1 MGNAESNTETKEQ
14 DSPPPPPEPEAAPPP
29 AAAPEAPKTPLMTPP
44 PIKKAKLSLLKSLKD
59 VREPLSQEKTIEALV
74 ADEDFSNEHLDRLAT
89 SSESESSDSDDDG
102 ERRRFELLKVLRNVF
117 SRVGL
122 VLWLLGFTAFYAYS
136 AFDGSWAKGFYWT
149 VQAGLSIGF
158 GVLTEKSALNL
169 WATVLNICL
178 GAGLAGVV
186 LADYA
191 TKVGEEKDA
200 WRNEIMLERSLAA
213 AGHEQHKLRKRV
225 RLAKRMIKELEAP
238 APKITESQLR
248 WGKIRA
254 HVTKRRPQQGSL
266 LPTKEKVL
274 RLKRVV
280 WRAKLGRHGRAN
292 AFQRVKLWLR
302 IHRQKLSVLAA
313 NFVWLGVGVVYA
325 IAKERWSPTRA
336 IYFAVSSL
344 STAGLQGIP
353 LASKDWQ
360 YAFVGVWCLVGVP
373 LFAAGVG
380 ELAGLFV
387 REDCEVEAR
396 AQEWG
401 SYGES
406 DWDAAVGA
414 LRRHIDLTGDSL
426 TREQFLVSQLLLSG
440 ATSHDV
446 VDIIYDRFRTINTDD
461 DDAITRE
468 EFLAHVH
475 TRHEHRAPTPA
486 HVKLARKLS
495 AKLHV

>member
-1 MGNAESNTETKEQ
+1 MTTRTVDALITEGLAEC
-14 DSPPPPPEPEAAPPP
+14 
-29 AAAPEAPKTPLMTPP
+29 
-44 PIKKAKLSLLKSLKD
+44 
-59 VREPLSQEKTIEALV
+59 
-74 ADEDFSNEHLDRLAT
+74 
-89 SSESESSDSDDDG
+89 
-102 ERRRFELLKVLRNVF
+102 F

-169 WATVLNICL
+169 WATVLNIFL

-191 TKVGEEKDA
+191 QKVGEEKDA

-238 APKITESQLR
+238 APKITASQLR

-266 LPTKEKVL
+266 LPDKEKIL

-302 IHRQKLSVLAA
+302 IHRQKLSVWAA
-313 NFVWLGVGVVYA
+313 CIVWLGVGVVYA

-401 SYGES
+401 SSGRATGMPQLGRSVATRAEIS
-406 DWDAAVGA
+406 GA
-414 LRRHIDLTGDSL
+414 IYASFDFHAGRHIDLTGDSL

-440 ATSHDV
+440 AASTTSS
-446 VDIIYDRFRTINTDD
+446 ISSTT
-461 DDAITRE
+461 ASGPSTRMMMMRSR
-468 EFLAHVH
+468 ARSSSARAK
-475 TRHEHRAPTPA
+475 TRHQHRAPTPA
-486 HVKLARKLS
+486 HVKRRASAARCS
-495 AKLHV
+495 ALGSRFK

>member
-1 MGNAESNTETKEQ
+1 MDNAESQEEDT
-14 DSPPPPPEPEAAPPP
+14 PPPPPPPAAPEAPPPP
-29 AAAPEAPKTPLMTPP
+29 AAAPEAPSPAAASEEPTTAPPPAVSPEASTTPPPLLTPP
-44 PIKKAKLSLLKSLKD
+44 PIRKAKLTLLKSLKS
-59 VREPLSQEKTIEALV
+59 VREPVSKEPLSREEAIDALV
-74 ADEDFSNEHLDRLAT
+74 KDEDFSNEHLDRIADS
-89 SSESESSDSDDDG
+89 SSEEDNDDDDDEG
-102 ERRRFELLKVLRNVF
+102 GRRFDSLKVLRAAF
-117 SRVGL
+117 GKVGL

-169 WATVLNICL
+169 WATVLNIFL
-178 GAGLAGVV
+178 GACLAGVV

-191 TKVGEEKDA
+191 QKVGEEKDA
-200 WRNEIMLERSLAA
+200 WRNEMMLERSLAA
-213 AGHEQHKLRKRV
+213 AGHEQNKLKKRV

-238 APKITESQLR
+238 APKITASQKR

-266 LPTKEKVL
+266 LPDKEKIL

-280 WRAKLGRHGRAN
+280 WRAKLGKMGRGN
-292 AFQRVKLWLR
+292 FVRRVKLFLR
-302 IHRQKLSVLAA
+302 IHRRKLSIWAA
-313 NFVWLGVGVVYA
+313 NVVWLGVGVVYA
-325 IAKERWSPTRA
+325 IAKERWSVTRG

-414 LRRHIDLTGDSL
+414 LRSDPCGNFRRHLRI
-426 TREQFLVSQLLLSG
+426 V
-440 ATSHDV
+440 
-446 VDIIYDRFRTINTDD
+446 
-461 DDAITRE
+461 
-468 EFLAHVH
+468 
-475 TRHEHRAPTPA
+475 
-486 HVKLARKLS
+486 
-495 AKLHV
+495 

>member
-1 MGNAESNTETKEQ
+1 MGNAEAAKKRTSL
-14 DSPPPPPEPEAAPPP
+14 SPPPPPP
-29 AAAPEAPKTPLMTPP
+29 AAAHHRRRRRRPP
-44 PIKKAKLSLLKSLKD
+44 PPPTAGSAEDAAADDAATHQEGEALSVKIAEGRPRTIK
-59 VREPLSQEKTIEALV
+59 PGKTIEALV

-89 SSESESSDSDDDG
+89 SSESESSDSDEEED
-102 ERRRFELLKVLRNVF
+102 RRRFELLKVLRNVF
-117 SRVGL
+117 SRSASCC
-122 VLWLLGFTAFYAYS
+122 GFWVSRPSTRTRPSTGPGPRA
-136 AFDGSWAKGFYWT
+136 
-149 VQAGLSIGF
+149 SIGRCRRACP
-158 GVLTEKSALNL
+158 SALGPHGEER
-169 WATVLNICL
+169 AEFL
-178 GAGLAGVV
+178 GDGPEHLFGRGPGGRG

-238 APKITESQLR
+238 APKVTESQLR

-292 AFQRVKLWLR
+292 AFQRVSCGCGSTGRSCRCGLR
-302 IHRQKLSVLAA
+302 VSCGSASASCMRSQ
-313 NFVWLGVGVVYA
+313 
-325 IAKERWSPTRA
+325 KERWSATRA

-414 LRRHIDLTGDSL
+414 LRSDPCGNFRRHLRI
-426 TREQFLVSQLLLSG
+426 V
-440 ATSHDV
+440 
-446 VDIIYDRFRTINTDD
+446 
-461 DDAITRE
+461 
-468 EFLAHVH
+468 
-475 TRHEHRAPTPA
+475 
-486 HVKLARKLS
+486 
-495 AKLHV
+495 

>member
-1 MGNAESNTETKEQ
+1 MGNAETKEQ
-14 DSPPPPPEPEAAPPP
+14 DTPPPPPPAAPEAPPP
-29 AAAPEAPKTPLMTPP
+29 AAAPETPAPLMTPP

-59 VREPLSQEKTIEALV
+59 VREPLSREEAIDALV
-74 ADEDFSNEHLDRLAT
+74 KDEDFSNEHLDRLAT
-89 SSESESSDSDDDG
+89 SSSSSSSDSDDDD
-102 ERRRFELLKVLRNVF
+102 ERRRFEYTKVARAAS

-213 AGHEQHKLRKRV
+213 AGHEQNKLKKRV
-225 RLAKRMIKELEAP
+225 RLAKKMIKELEAP
-238 APKITESQLR
+238 APKITASQKR

-266 LPTKEKVL
+266 LPDKEKIL

-280 WRAKLGRHGRAN
+280 WRAKLGKMGRGN
-292 AFQRVKLWLR
+292 AFRRVKLFLR
-302 IHRQKLSVLAA
+302 IHRRKLSIWAA
-313 NFVWLGVGVVYA
+313 NIVWLGVGAVYA
-325 IAKERWSPTRA
+325 IAKERWSATRA

-344 STAGLQGIP
+344 S
-353 LASKDWQ
+353 
-360 YAFVGVWCLVGVP
+360 VW
-373 LFAAGVG
+373 
-380 ELAGLFV
+380 
-387 REDCEVEAR
+387 
-396 AQEWG
+396 
-401 SYGES
+401 
-406 DWDAAVGA
+406 
-414 LRRHIDLTGDSL
+414 
-426 TREQFLVSQLLLSG
+426 
-440 ATSHDV
+440 
-446 VDIIYDRFRTINTDD
+446 N
-461 DDAITRE
+461 
-468 EFLAHVH
+468 
-475 TRHEHRAPTPA
+475 
-486 HVKLARKLS
+486 
-495 AKLHV
+495 

>member
-1 MGNAESNTETKEQ
+1 MGNAESEPETKEQ
-14 DSPPPPPEPEAAPPP
+14 DSPPPPPP
-29 AAAPEAPKTPLMTPP
+29 AAAPEAPTTPPEPEAPTTPPPLLTPP

-59 VREPLSQEKTIEALV
+59 VREPLSHEKTIEALV

-89 SSESESSDSDDDG
+89 SSESESSDSDDD
-102 ERRRFELLKVLRNVF
+102 EDRRRFELLKVVRNVF

-248 WGKIRA
+248 WGKI
-254 HVTKRRPQQGSL
+254 
-266 LPTKEKVL
+266 
-274 RLKRVV
+274 
-280 WRAKLGRHGRAN
+280 
-292 AFQRVKLWLR
+292 
-302 IHRQKLSVLAA
+302 
-313 NFVWLGVGVVYA
+313 
-325 IAKERWSPTRA
+325 ERT
-336 IYFAVSSL
+336 
-344 STAGLQGIP
+344 
-353 LASKDWQ
+353 
-360 YAFVGVWCLVGVP
+360 
-373 LFAAGVG
+373 
-380 ELAGLFV
+380 
-387 REDCEVEAR
+387 
-396 AQEWG
+396 
-401 SYGES
+401 
-406 DWDAAVGA
+406 
-414 LRRHIDLTGDSL
+414 
-426 TREQFLVSQLLLSG
+426 
-440 ATSHDV
+440 
-446 VDIIYDRFRTINTDD
+446 
-461 DDAITRE
+461 
-468 EFLAHVH
+468 
-475 TRHEHRAPTPA
+475 
-486 HVKLARKLS
+486 
-495 AKLHV
+495 

>member
-1 MGNAESNTETKEQ
+1 MGNAESQPETKEE
-14 DSPPPPPEPEAAPPP
+14 DTPPPPPP
-29 AAAPEAPKTPLMTPP
+29 AAAPEAPTPPLEPVALTTPPPLLTPP
-44 PIKKAKLSLLKSLKD
+44 PIKKAKISLLKSLKD

-89 SSESESSDSDDDG
+89 SSESESSDSDDD
-102 ERRRFELLKVLRNVF
+102 EDRRRFELLKVVRNVF

-191 TKVGEEKDA
+191 QKVGEEKDA

-238 APKITESQLR
+238 APKVTDSQLR

-266 LPTKEKVL
+266 LPDKEKIL

-344 STAGLQGIP
+344 S
-353 LASKDWQ
+353 
-360 YAFVGVWCLVGVP
+360 VWKSN
-373 LFAAGVG
+373 FAAL
-380 ELAGLFV
+380 LA
-387 REDCEVEAR
+387 
-396 AQEWG
+396 
-401 SYGES
+401 YG
-406 DWDAAVGA
+406 
-414 LRRHIDLTGDSL
+414 
-426 TREQFLVSQLLLSG
+426 
-440 ATSHDV
+440 
-446 VDIIYDRFRTINTDD
+446 
-461 DDAITRE
+461 
-468 EFLAHVH
+468 
-475 TRHEHRAPTPA
+475 
-486 HVKLARKLS
+486 
-495 AKLHV
+495 